1 MKKMFIVVI
10 LVVVSCVVVAQERRR
25 LGIERRDSLRTPSF
39 VLPDSLAHMSPWKTD
54 YRTKAPIK
62 TKPSVSMS
70 SMVVIQKENLPANVT
85 VINNNTLRLGRHFN
99 ISNGQAWN
107 FSPFPDAYLDARTL
121 SFPAPR

>member
-1 MKKMFIVVI
+1 MKKMFVVI
-10 LVVVSCVVVAQERRR
+10 LLVVASSVVAQERRG
-25 LGIERRDSLRTPSF
+25 LGLERRDSLRTPSF

-62 TKPSVSMS
+62 TKPTVSMS
-70 SMVVIQKENLPANVT
+70 SMVVIQQENLPANVT

-99 ISNGQAWN
+99 LSNGQAWN